1 MEPWFVVVIIQAAGT
16 TTALP
21 VLVIVRA
28 IMSDSNQKSTD
39 IIYLRDLKVEC
50 IIGIFDWERR
60 SKQKIH
66 IDIDMASDISKA
78 AQSDKIE
85 DTLDYKAV
93 SKRLLAFVGDSGFQL
108 VETLAERV
116 AALVLEEF
124 PTPWVRVRINKKGA
138 VRGATDV
145 GVIIE
150 RGSKP

>member
-1 MEPWFVVVIIQAAGT
+1 VIIQAIGT

-60 SKQKIH
+60 AKQKIH
-66 IDIDMASDISKA
+66 IDLDMASDISKA

-93 SKRLLAFVGDSGFQL
+93 SKRLLAFVSDSGFQL
-108 VETLAERV
+108 VETLAESV

>member
-1 MEPWFVVVIIQAAGT
+1 MFIEAAGAK
-16 TTALP
+16 TALP

-60 SKQKIH
+60 NKQKIH
-66 IDIDMASDISKA
+66 IDLDMASDISKA

-85 DTLDYKAV
+85 DTLDYKTV
-93 SKRLLAFVGDSGFQL
+93 SKRVLDFVGESSFQL

-116 AALVLEEF
+116 AGLVLEQF

-150 RGSKP
+150 RGNKP